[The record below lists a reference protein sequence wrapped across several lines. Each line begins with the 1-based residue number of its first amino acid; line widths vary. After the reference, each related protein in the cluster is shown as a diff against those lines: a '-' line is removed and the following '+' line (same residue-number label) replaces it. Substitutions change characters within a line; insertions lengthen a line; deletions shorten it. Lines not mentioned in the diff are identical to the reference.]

1 MKKFLF
7 RLLLALIIFPL
18 LYLFIFV
25 INGLNF
31 LALFLLVLS
40 FVVIGAFEIRNFFD
54 KANIPTFKISAPV
67 FSITIPV
74 VTYCE
79 IFYLTDYDALT
90 YKWLIIVLAFLL
102 LRTIFAVRKKDFSVI
117 LPLATSSSFIIIY
130 PGLFI
135 SYMIRLLAF
144 THADFVILLF
154 LSLVFSNEII
164 AYLCGKFFG
173 KGTRLNLSISP
184 NKTVVGFITGFVSS
198 IGTAVVFYY
207 LVPDLFSTNI
217 FNVMLFG
224 SIIGLTT
231 IFGDLF
237 ESAMKRSAHLKDSGF
252 IMMGRGGILD
262 TLDSLLLSAPVFYL
276 IYPLIS

>member
-1 MKKFLF
+1 MKKFIF
-7 RLLLALIIFPL
+7 RLLLVIIISPL

-25 INGLNF
+25 INGLHF
-31 LALFLLVLS
+31 LALFLFILS
-40 FVVIGAFEIRNFFD
+40 FVVIGAFEVRNFFD
-54 KANIPTFKISAPV
+54 KANIPTFKYSAPI

-74 VTYCE
+74 VTYCK
-79 IFYLTDYDALT
+79 IFYFKDYDALT
-90 YKWLIIVLAFLL
+90 YKWLIIVLAFLF
-102 LRTIFAVRKKDFSVI
+102 LRTIFAVRKKNFSI
-117 LPLATSSSFIIIY
+117 IIPLVTSSSFIIIY

-144 THADFVILLF
+144 HNADFVFLLF

-164 AYLCGKFFG
+164 AYLCGKFLG
-173 KGTRLNLSISP
+173 KGTKLNLSISP
-184 NKTVVGFITGFVSS
+184 NKTLVGFITGFISS
-198 IGTAVVFYY
+198 IGTAVAFYY
-207 LVPDLFSTNI
+207 LVPGLFSTNI

-237 ESAMKRSAHLKDSGF
+237 ESAMKRSASLKDSGY